1 MSPAADSWHVKLE
14 WELLCSPE
22 RDRKLWKTHYSSGFN
37 RIADVQHLYIYNFIN
52 IPIFRGLMKVHIC
65 WQNLWFDSSPYRHAQ
80 PRFAHQLTLIKWL
93 ELIQLCS
100 TAGPCFWLTGQ
111 PASGFWLT
119 SCEQQS
125 SCFLC
130 WMFISVWPHG
140 LPDTFRKRTLSR
152 WDYLHK
158 EGCETG
164 FNSSISW
171 RVRLV
176 SRESYN
182 FFFSPRFTL
191 IQRAH
196 PCQGFNRL
204 YIQLCSL
211 GWQCGYDALEQIW
224 TLSLCSQSPRRSL
237 RYTTFNEH
245 MLKTF
250 KIHVQRNVNTGG
262 H

>member
-1 MSPAADSWHVKLE
+1 
-14 WELLCSPE
+14 
-22 RDRKLWKTHYSSGFN
+22 
-37 RIADVQHLYIYNFIN
+37 
-52 IPIFRGLMKVHIC
+52 MKVHIC
-65 WQNLWFDSSPYRHAQ
+65 WQNLGFDSSPYLGQLPRHAQ
-80 PRFAHQLTLIKWL
+80 PRFAHQLTFIKWL

-158 EGCETG
+158 EGCETR

-171 RVRLV
+171 RVSLV
-176 SRESYN
+176 SRDFYN
-182 FFFSPRFTL
+182 FFFSPRFTP
-191 IQRAH
+191 IQSARS
-196 PCQGFNRL
+196 CQGFNHL
-204 YIQLCSL
+204 YAVWFGSVATMLWNKS
-211 GWQCGYDALEQIW
+211 EQVW
-224 TLSLCSQSPRRSL
+224 HRLSLCSQSPRRSL
-237 RYTTFNEH
+237 RYTTFIEH

>member
-1 MSPAADSWHVKLE
+1 
-14 WELLCSPE
+14 
-22 RDRKLWKTHYSSGFN
+22 
-37 RIADVQHLYIYNFIN
+37 
-52 IPIFRGLMKVHIC
+52 MKVHIC
-65 WQNLWFDSSPYRHAQ
+65 WQNLWFDSSPYLGQLPRHAQ
-80 PRFAHQLTLIKWL
+80 PRFAHQLTFIKWL

-140 LPDTFRKRTLSR
+140 PPDTFRKRTLSR

-158 EGCETG
+158 EGCETR

-176 SRESYN
+176 SREFCD

-191 IQRAH
+191 IQSAH
-196 PCQGFNRL
+196 SCQGFNHL
-204 YIQLCSL
+204 YAVMQFGLAVWLRCSGTNL
-211 GWQCGYDALEQIW
+211 NKFDTDCHCAHNPPDGAWDTQHLMI
-224 TLSLCSQSPRRSL
+224 
-237 RYTTFNEH
+237 H